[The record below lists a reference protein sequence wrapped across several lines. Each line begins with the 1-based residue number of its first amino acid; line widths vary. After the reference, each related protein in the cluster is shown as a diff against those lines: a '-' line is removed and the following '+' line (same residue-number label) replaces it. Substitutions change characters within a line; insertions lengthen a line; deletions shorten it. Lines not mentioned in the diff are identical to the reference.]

1 MVVDLR
7 VVVAERP
14 RSIGLGGDTLT
25 GRDELVVNIVR
36 PIANACRRELL
47 VQATVKPVP
56 QRTFGCLED

>member
-36 PIANACRRELL
+36 PIARMRADGSYSSRLQSSLSLKEPL
-47 VQATVKPVP
+47 AA
-56 QRTFGCLED
+56 